1 MIISNLRANVVERMG
16 EAMDIENRIYLR
28 LRANLYFHAI
38 LTIILTTLSIVFL
51 GFNLIFSRYQYLLL
65 FVLNLLGF
73 FWKVKLYK
81 KNFIIIQ
88 RYFWVFSLVDVSLVS
103 FVYYLTKNP
112 FSFMF
117 PFYLIGIFATA
128 REIVPGEVKLVTIL
142 SFLGFSFNLLSLWK
156 EGYLPSTYENNN
168 YVLYTLF
175 ITYSALFFTAA
186 LSYFLSKQD
195 DHYIT
200 SMRNILHEKEDHL
213 KALNGVNASLEEKYA
228 ASYTLSLIQQYIH
241 HELYESKLLTKIT
254 DIVQGVLGSAFTA
267 IFGLDE
273 DQSLKVLAFSGV
285 KDFTPLLQIIKT
297 RDCLPYKALTN
308 QALLGWE
315 SATPDDVELL
325 RQYEINSILCIPL
338 YTKDVKIGVLIVSH
352 FQAEVFKNDQRELL
366 QIIGNQLSL
375 ALENIKLHQ
384 ATENMAWHDQLTGL
398 YNRAYFNNYLET
410 IKAESVKRQEP
421 LSFSSLVFDID
432 HFKQVNDLR
441 GHLVGDDVL
450 RVVAGILQKN
460 TDQDSVAIRFG
471 GEEFLILSLNTD
483 LSLLKEIA
491 ERIRKQIAAHEFTDK
506 EGRTFSITI
515 SGGIASMPKHAKTTE
530 EVLQKSDEALYQ
542 AKEGGRNQI
551 IVYNNME

>member
-1 MIISNLRANVVERMG
+1 
-16 EAMDIENRIYLR
+16 MDIENRIHLR
-28 LRANLYFHAI
+28 LRTNLYFHAI
-38 LTIILTTLSIVFL
+38 LTIILTTLSITLLEFD
-51 GFNLIFSRYQYLLL
+51 LIFSGYQHLLL
-65 FVLNLLGF
+65 FILNLLGF
-73 FWKVKLYK
+73 FCKTKLYK
-81 KNFIIIQ
+81 KSFIIIQ

-103 FVYYLTKNP
+103 FAYYLTKNP

-117 PFYLIGIFATA
+117 PFYLISIFATA
-128 REIVPGEVKLVTIL
+128 REIVPGEVKFVTIL
-142 SFLGFSFNLLSLWK
+142 SFLGFSLNLLSLWR
-156 EGYLPSTYENNN
+156 EGYLPSTYANNN
-168 YVLYTLF
+168 YLLCALF
-175 ITYSALFFTAA
+175 ITYSALLFTAA
-186 LSYFLSKQD
+186 LSYLLSKQD
-195 DHYIT
+195 YHYII
-200 SMRNILHEKEDHL
+200 SMRDILHEKEDHL
-213 KALNGVNASLEEKYA
+213 KALNEVNASLEEKYA

-241 HELYESKLLTKIT
+241 QELYESKLLTKIT
-254 DIVQGVLGSAFTA
+254 DIVQGILGSAFTA

-273 DQSLKVLAFSGV
+273 NQSLKVLAFSGV

-297 RDCLPYKALTN
+297 QDCLPYKALTN
-308 QALLGWE
+308 QSLLGWE
-315 SATPDDVELL
+315 SATPADTELL

-384 ATENMAWHDQLTGL
+384 ATEDMAWHDQLTGL

-410 IKAESVKRQEP
+410 LKAESIKKQKP
-421 LSFSSLVFDID
+421 LSFSSLIFDID

-450 RVVAGILQKN
+450 RVVASILQKN

-483 LSLLKEIA
+483 LYLLKEVA
-491 ERIRKQIAAHEFTDK
+491 ESIRKQIASHEFTDK
-506 EGRTFSITI
+506 EGRTFSVTI
-515 SGGIASMPKHAKTTE
+515 SGGIASMPKHAETTE
-530 EVLQKSDEALYQ
+530 EILQRSDEALYQ

-551 IVYNNME
+551 IIYNNIE

>member
-1 MIISNLRANVVERMG
+1 MG

-51 GFNLIFSRYQYLLL
+51 GFNHILSRPQYLLL

-73 FWKVKLYK
+73 FWKVKLCK
-81 KNFIIIQ
+81 KSFIIIQ

-103 FVYYLTKNP
+103 FVYHLTKNP

-213 KALNGVNASLEEKYA
+213 KALNEVNASLEEKYA

-285 KDFTPLLQIIKT
+285 KDFTPLLRIIKT